1 MFQVETQVPYGF
13 EYMGNNHRLVLTP
26 ATEKGFQL
34 VFIPL
39 AFGINFVVLSISS
52 IYNRIM
58 MLALKQF
65 QGGWLHGLQGVGKT
79 ETIKELARAVAK
91 QCLVFNCFDGLDT
104 KSIGRILKVLVFST
118 SLRFCC
124 LNFTFVD

>member
-1 MFQVETQVPYGF
+1 MIFNE
-13 EYMGNNHRLVLTP
+13 N
-26 ATEKGFQL
+26 
-34 VFIPL
+34 
-39 AFGINFVVLSISS
+39 S
-52 IYNRIM
+52 RIV

-104 KSIGRILKVLVFST
+104 RSIGRILKV
-118 SLRFCC
+118 CC
-124 LNFTFVD
+124 TPCIVVVY

>member
-1 MFQVETQVPYGF
+1 
-13 EYMGNNHRLVLTP
+13 MGNNHRLVLTP

>member
-1 MFQVETQVPYGF
+1 
-13 EYMGNNHRLVLTP
+13 
-26 ATEKGFQL
+26 
-34 VFIPL
+34 
-39 AFGINFVVLSISS
+39 
-52 IYNRIM
+52 

>member
-1 MFQVETQVPYGF
+1 
-13 EYMGNNHRLVLTP
+13 
-26 ATEKGFQL
+26 
-34 VFIPL
+34 
-39 AFGINFVVLSISS
+39 
-52 IYNRIM
+52 

-104 KSIGRILKVLVFST
+104 KSIGRILKVCLTLCKLITTIMLVMF
-118 SLRFCC
+118 
-124 LNFTFVD
+124 D

>member
-1 MFQVETQVPYGF
+1 
-13 EYMGNNHRLVLTP
+13 
-26 ATEKGFQL
+26 
-34 VFIPL
+34 
-39 AFGINFVVLSISS
+39 
-52 IYNRIM
+52 

-104 KSIGRILKVLVFST
+104 KSIGRILKVHFLVVLLG
-118 SLRFCC
+118 LRYELYYC
-124 LNFTFVD
+124 